1 MDALLFS
8 RKEAR
13 YATAMVASR
22 LKPGAGAS
30 LGPLKLIQT
39 EPPAL
44 PGPGWEHV
52 KVRLAGI
59 CGSDLA
65 TVDGQASRYFESLAS
80 FPFVPGHEVV
90 GERPDGTR
98 VILEPV
104 LGPETR
110 GEVPAWPGAAQ
121 ADGNDYGHLISG
133 NLEPGLQTGSCS
145 STGGG
150 WSEVFAAHQSQLHVI
165 DEKLTDE
172 SAVMVEPAA
181 AAIHAVLRGDVPDG
195 ATVAVIGAGTMGL
208 LAVAALRQFTKVN
221 TIIVA
226 ARYPHQHKIAQMLG
240 ADLTVVPDE
249 LGRSIRRLAGTRVIG
264 SSLGSGVDVTIDAV
278 GSSKSITDAI
288 GFTRPRGRVVLLGMP
303 SEVEMNLTG
312 LWHRET
318 ELVGAYCYGTEHSHG
333 DAHTFSLATQMVTD
347 HDLGRLVSELYPLS
361 EYKKAIEHA
370 AQAGPRGLV
379 KIAFDLRT
387 QLS

>member
-1 MDALLFS
+1 
-8 RKEAR
+8 
-13 YATAMVASR
+13 
-22 LKPGAGAS
+22 
-30 LGPLKLIQT
+30 
-39 EPPAL
+39 
-44 PGPGWEHV
+44 
-52 KVRLAGI
+52 
-59 CGSDLA
+59 
-65 TVDGQASRYFESLAS
+65 
-80 FPFVPGHEVV
+80 
-90 GERPDGTR
+90 
-98 VILEPV
+98 
-104 LGPETR
+104 
-110 GEVPAWPGAAQ
+110 
-121 ADGNDYGHLISG
+121 
-133 NLEPGLQTGSCS
+133 
-145 STGGG
+145 
-150 WSEVFAAHQSQLHVI
+150 
-165 DEKLTDE
+165 
-172 SAVMVEPAA
+172 
-181 AAIHAVLRGDVPDG
+181 
-195 ATVAVIGAGTMGL
+195 
-208 LAVAALRQFTKVN
+208 VAALRQFTKVN

-333 DAHTFSLATQMVTD
+333 DTHTFSLASQMVTD

-387 QLS
+387 QVS